1 MAIKRLLSSFRVTS
15 YFPHNHAQQ
24 RDFLLPNILNRNLRI
39 AFDSFCWKPDYL
51 WNNHCGHGD
60 VIHWWGKPGILYTR
74 TGSRVSNTGIICTES
89 GGGVYIQRKT
99 AFTYQQKGEWIL
111 GKEKQQVTLHILWI
125 HINFVPLLTNRQYL
139 YRCPPIPFPQPTMEI
154 SHNPLVQWAQ
164 HVFQN
169 PAQDSAP
176 GSWYKLTA
184 VSMKDETIFSLQVI
198 FRWTV
203 KPCYS
208 FLIHSSW
215 LFLNFI
221 TWCFYS

>member
-1 MAIKRLLSSFRVTS
+1 MVIKRLPSSFRVTS
-15 YFPHNHAQQ
+15 YFPHNHAKQ

-39 AFDSFCWKPDYL
+39 AFDLFCWEPDYV

-74 TGSRVSNTGIICTES
+74 TGSRISDTGIICTEWWR
-89 GGGVYIQRKT
+89 GVYPEKNRFHLPAERWMGIGQ
-99 AFTYQQKGEWIL
+99 
-111 GKEKQQVTLHILWI
+111 GKKQVTLHILWI

-139 YRCPPIPFPQPTMEI
+139 YWCPPIPCPRPTMEI
-154 SHNPLVQWAQ
+154 SHNHLAQWAQ
-164 HVFQN
+164 HIFQN
-169 PAQDSAP
+169 PAQHSVP
-176 GSWYKLTA
+176 GSWYKSTA

-215 LFLNFI
+215 LF
-221 TWCFYS
+221 